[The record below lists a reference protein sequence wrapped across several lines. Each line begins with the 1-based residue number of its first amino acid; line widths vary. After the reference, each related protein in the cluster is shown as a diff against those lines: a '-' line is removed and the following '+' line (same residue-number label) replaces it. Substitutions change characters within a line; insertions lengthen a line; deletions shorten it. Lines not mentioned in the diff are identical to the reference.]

1 MSIIHMK
8 YEHDLLIFF
17 FFFPQYGLRF
27 LLVNIIWLIWST
39 FESNESFLTWTEQ
52 SYFDCSVLT
61 GEISRCFSL
70 FPNNYAKRSEHSVR
84 TAWDQ
89 RLCLLFERK
98 RREPLQNPAAAVLF
112 PYCWWSM
119 AWIQLCVGESSL
131 MPDRGDAV
139 TSARRRAGFL
149 HNSSTL

>member
-8 YEHDLLIFF
+8 YEHDFWFF
-17 FFFPQYGLRF
+17 FFFSSVWSTISSRKYHLTH
-27 LLVNIIWLIWST
+27 LVNVWVKWVV
-39 FESNESFLTWTEQ
+39 LTWTEQ